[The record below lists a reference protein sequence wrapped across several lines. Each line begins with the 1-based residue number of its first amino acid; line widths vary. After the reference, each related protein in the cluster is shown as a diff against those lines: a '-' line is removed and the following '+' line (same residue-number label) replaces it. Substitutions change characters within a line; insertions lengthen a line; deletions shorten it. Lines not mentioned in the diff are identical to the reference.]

1 MSSNFGYIDI
11 ILLAMIAG
19 FIILR
24 LRSILGRKTGH
35 EDKIYP
41 GFSEKKFE
49 EFNKQQEVKFKK
61 KNLNELEAEEKEKF
75 IRGAEI
81 AYETIITAFAKGDK
95 KSLKGLLTPRMATNF
110 NQAISERDDKGVK
123 SELTFIG
130 MKESNLEKYEK
141 IQDNIYATVKF
152 VSDII
157 SVKKDKNNNV
167 IEGNSDRIKTVT
179 DHWKFSKKVTSS
191 SPNWYL
197 AEILPKWKKKTLSH
211 KKTKKTGKIF

>member
-35 EDKIYP
+35 EEKIYP
-41 GFSEKKFE
+41 RFSEKKFE
-49 EFNKQQEVKFKK
+49 EFRNSQEIKFKK
-61 KNLNELEAEEKEKF
+61 KNLNELEGEEKEKF
-75 IRGAEI
+75 IKGAEI
-81 AYETIITAFAKGDK
+81 AYETIIKAFAKGDK
-95 KSLKGLLTPRMATNF
+95 KSLKDLLTPKMVTNF
-110 NQAISERDDKGVK
+110 NQAISDREDKGIK

-130 MKESNLEKYEK
+130 MKESNLEKFEK
-141 IQDNIYATVKF
+141 VQDDIFATVKF

-157 SVKKDKNNNV
+157 SVKRDKSNN
-167 IEGNSDRIKTVT
+167 ILEGNPDRIKTVT
-179 DHWKFSKKVTSS
+179 DHWKFSKKKASN

-197 AEILPKWKKKTLSH
+197 AEILPK
-211 KKTKKTGKIF
+211 

>member
-41 GFSEKKFE
+41 NFSEKKFDD
-49 EFNKQQEVKFKK
+49 FKKKQEVKFKK
-61 KNLNELEAEEKEKF
+61 IDQSDLDNSEKEKF
-75 IRGAEI
+75 IKGAEI
-81 AYETIITAFAKGDK
+81 AYETIITSFAKGDRK
-95 KSLKGLLTPRMATNF
+95 NLKTLLTPDMLNNF
-110 NQAISERDDKGVK
+110 ERAIAEREELGIK

-141 IQDNIYATVKF
+141 VQNNIFATVKF
-152 VSDII
+152 VSEII
-157 SVKKDKNNNV
+157 SVKKNKDNKI
-167 IEGNSDRIKTVT
+167 IEGNPDRIKTVT
-179 DHWKFSKKVTSS
+179 DHWKFTKKVSS
-191 SPNWYL
+191 TSPNWYL
-197 AEILPKWKKKTLSH
+197 AEILSK
-211 KKTKKTGKIF
+211 

>member
-35 EDKIYP
+35 EDKVYP
-41 GFSEKKFE
+41 RFSEKKFE
-49 EFNKQQEVKFKK
+49 EFRKQHDVKFEK
-61 KNLNELEAEEKEKF
+61 KNSNALEGKEREDF
-75 IRGAEI
+75 ISGAEI

-110 NQAISERDDKGVK
+110 NQAISDREDKGIK

-130 MKESNLEKYEK
+130 MKESNLEKFEK
-141 IQDNIYATVKF
+141 VQDNIFATVKF

-157 SVKKDKNNNV
+157 SVKKDKSNNV
-167 IEGNSDRIKTVT
+167 LEGNPDRIKTVT
-179 DHWKFSKKVTSS
+179 DHWKFSKKEKSS

-197 AEILPKWKKKTLSH
+197 AEILPK
-211 KKTKKTGKIF
+211 